1 MKGLLIKD
9 FKLLKMQRLFF
20 VVLILMAAGMAFSMG
35 NLSFVV
41 GYLGFIM
48 PLFVLSTIS
57 YDEFDNGSA
66 FLFTLPISRTGYVVE
81 KYCFGLLLELVSLAI
96 SLALALCVGAVTK
109 SAEVSDALFS
119 APFIFMAVAVLLG
132 VAIPL
137 QIKFGAEKGRIA
149 MVISFGL
156 AAVIGYGIVKAADWL
171 GLDPGTLEAHLS
183 KLHLGVLIAG
193 AATFTLCVLLLS
205 MKISITIL
213 RRKEF

>member
-1 MKGLLIKD
+1 
-9 FKLLKMQRLFF
+9 
-20 VVLILMAAGMAFSMG
+20 MG
-35 NLSFVV
+35 NISFVV
-41 GYLGFIM
+41 GYLSFIM

-96 SLALALCVGAVTK
+96 SLVLALCVGAVTK
-109 SAEVSDALFS
+109 STEVSDALFS
-119 APFIFMAVAVLLG
+119 APFIFIAVTVLLA

-137 QIKFGAEKGRIA
+137 QIKFGAEKGRLA
-149 MVISFGL
+149 MVVSIGL

-193 AATFTLCVLLLS
+193 AAAFTLCVLLLS